1 MPESKPPVILVI
13 AGNDPSGGAGLAAD
27 QQMISLLGGHPAP
40 VISSITVQDTVN
52 AYRVDSLEPGLVR
65 DQAEAVLQDLPV
77 AAIKLGLLGT
87 AGIGK
92 AVAALLA
99 EHPELPVIMDP
110 VLVAAGGAPLAES
123 GLLEV
128 YWDELLP
135 LATVLTPNAD
145 ESRALAPRAPDREAR
160 AAELR
165 AAGAE
170 YVLIKGA
177 DEDTSDVENVLYGP
191 DGLRDAQ
198 RWERLVGQFHGS
210 GCTLASALATLVAHG
225 LAPRDAAA
233 KAQEITYRALQ
244 NGWIP
249 GKGQAIPFRLPQA

>member
-1 MPESKPPVILVI
+1 MPEIKPPVILVI
-13 AGNDPSGGAGLAAD
+13 AGNDPSGGAGLTAD
-27 QQMISLLGGHPAP
+27 QQIISLLGGHPAP
-40 VISSITVQDTVN
+40 VVSAVTVQDTVN
-52 AYRVDSLEPGLVR
+52 AYRVESLAPELVR
-65 DQAEAVLQDLPV
+65 EQAEAVLQDLPV
-77 AAIKLGLLGT
+77 AAVKLGLLGS
-87 AGIGK
+87 AGVGK

-99 EHPELPVIMDP
+99 EYPHLPVVMDP

-123 GLLEV
+123 GLLDV

-145 ESRALAPRAPDREAR
+145 ESRALVPQAADREAR
-160 AAELR
+160 ASAML

-177 DEDTSDVENVLYGP
+177 DEDTPDVENVLYGP

-198 RWERLVGQFHGS
+198 RWERLVGHFHGS
-210 GCTLASALATLVAHG
+210 GCTLASALAALIGQG
-225 LAPRDAAA
+225 LSPREAAA
-233 KAQEITYRALQ
+233 KAQTVTYRALQ

-249 GKGQAIPFRLPQA
+249 GKGQAIPLRIPQP